1 LPTCITH
8 AAVGACA
15 VIAVANAATPRRFM
29 VLSILCAML
38 PDIDVLAFLFGIP
51 HDGIF
56 GHRGV
61 THSVLFAVSTGGM
74 VVMFFFR
81 EIQLLSRQWWTHSLY
96 FSSIILMHGVLDA
109 FTNGGEGVAFLAPF
123 NVQRFFSEFTPIE
136 VSPVNLLDFF
146 DGRGYNILATEI
158 VWVLAPAMT
167 MALLARLLLAV
178 GRRRQAASEKV
189 ACREAGLEN

>member
-15 VIAVANAATPRRFM
+15 VIAVANGATTRRFL
-29 VLSILCAML
+29 VLSILSAML
-38 PDIDVLAFLFGIP
+38 PDIDVLAFFFGIP
-51 HDGIF
+51 HDGLF

-61 THSVLFAVSTGGM
+61 THSLLFAGSAGGM
-74 VVMFFFR
+74 IVLFFFR
-81 EIQLLSRQWWTHSLY
+81 ELQLLSRQWWAHSLY

-123 NVQRFFSEFTPIE
+123 NNRRFFSEFTPIE
-136 VSPVNLLDFF
+136 VSPVNLLHFF
-146 DGRGYNILATEI
+146 DGRGYNILASEM
-158 VWVLAPAMT
+158 VWVLAPSVAV
-167 MALLARLLLAV
+167 ALLVRLLLAA
-178 GRRRQAASEKV
+178 GRRRQAALEKV